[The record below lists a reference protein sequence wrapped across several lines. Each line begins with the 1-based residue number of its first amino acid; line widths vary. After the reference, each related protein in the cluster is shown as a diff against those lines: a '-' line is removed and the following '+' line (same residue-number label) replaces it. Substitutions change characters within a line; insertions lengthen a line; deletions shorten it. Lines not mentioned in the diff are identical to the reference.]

1 MDSEVFR
8 VLTGRDPTNE
18 QLTRI
23 KLIASTLSTGEN
35 DAFLTIIT
43 ALDAYYDAI
52 SDIPRRIE
60 EAGKM
65 AAASA
70 EAVATSAAA
79 QAASIAR
86 EHIERAVDV
95 KSFAQNWRMSV
106 IRTMGAIACMV
117 LGLCIGIFLIADHR
131 DAEMRFLLNRLIAV
145 LPEQITA
152 ASISGLKEAAR
163 SAADTAIAEMNGAL
177 SETITDR
184 VDKTL
189 GFIKAQLPYVHSLV
203 ALEQQSPGSLNVLA
217 SKEGV
222 QVARLLKL
230 NSMNPCP
237 MMRVTPEG
245 VKTCTFVSP

>member
-23 KLIASTLSTGEN
+23 RIIASTLSTGEN

-86 EHIERAVDV
+86 EHIERAVDI
-95 KSFAQNWRMSV
+95 KRFARDWRMSV
-106 IRTMGAIACMV
+106 ITTMGAMACIV
-117 LGLCIGIFLIADHR
+117 FGLCIGVFLMMDRH
-131 DAEMRFLLNRLIAV
+131 DAEIRSGLETLVASI
-145 LPEQITA
+145 PKQIETV
-152 ASISGLKEAAR
+152 SISGLKEAAR
-163 SAADTAIAEMNGAL
+163 LAADDVFARMNAAL
-177 SETITDR
+177 SETVTDR
-184 VDKTL
+184 VDKTM
-189 GFIKAQLPYVHSLV
+189 GFIKSQLSSIHILV
-203 ALEQQSPGSLNVLA
+203 LLEEQSPGILSILS

-222 QVARLLKL
+222 QVARLLKT
-230 NSMNPCP
+230 NGMNACP
-237 MMRVTPEG
+237 LMRRTSDGVT
-245 VKTCTFVSP
+245 TCTFVSP